1 MCVCVTSC
9 SPSFK
14 CTMSIDRLR
23 RRLFAQSEPFSTSPM
38 PDELERAVLENT
50 AFRRVLFTSHRRP
63 SSQQV
68 AMCIGNESSSIGWEK
83 HDDTVQYFAVIEG
96 SGTLVTS
103 SSSSSSSSNK
113 NNAKRVKVS
122 AGSKWLIE
130 PGTWHDVESNGQLK
144 LLTIYFP
151 SHHAPG
157 TVHQMA
163 SDQP

>member
-1 MCVCVTSC
+1 
-9 SPSFK
+9 
-14 CTMSIDRLR
+14 MSIDRLR

-103 SSSSSSSSNK
+103 SSSSSSNK